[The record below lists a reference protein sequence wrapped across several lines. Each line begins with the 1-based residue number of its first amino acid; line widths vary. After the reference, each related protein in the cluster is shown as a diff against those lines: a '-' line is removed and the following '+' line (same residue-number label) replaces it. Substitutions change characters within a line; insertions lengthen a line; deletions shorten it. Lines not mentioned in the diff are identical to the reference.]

1 MYVWMLLKFEYY
13 SDNDCNCN
21 NNDADYND
29 DYCLMNDK
37 VYCDSMNDNIR

>member
-1 MYVWMLLKFEYY
+1 MNVCLIID

-37 VYCDSMNDNIR
+37 VNCDSMNDLTFAK